1 MTKPPRRVLVVD
13 DDVLL
18 ASLVKKS
25 LASEGFVVETAVSAA
40 EGRRKV
46 NAFDPDLV
54 VLDLALGAGPSG
66 VHLAHALAKRR
77 PDVAI
82 LVLTKY
88 PDAQSATSDGVDL
101 PVGVG
106 FLRKQLVSEPD
117 QLVAAIEQVL
127 ADRPDQI
134 RQDKSP
140 RRAFPELP
148 DKGIVVLRL
157 LAEGHS
163 NQEIARRTPL
173 SVKSVERWLERIY
186 REMKLDTDGSINLR
200 VAAVRRYLVETGA
213 ADRG

>member
-25 LASEGFVVETAVSAA
+25 LTSEGFVVETAVSAA

-54 VLDLALGAGPSG
+54 LLDLALGAGPSG
-66 VHLAHALAKRR
+66 VHLAHALTERR

-140 RRAFPELP
+140 RRTFPELP

-163 NQEIARRTPL
+163 NQEIAKRTSL

-186 REMKLDTDGSINLR
+186 REMKLDTDGSVNLR
-200 VAAVRRYLVETGA
+200 VAAVRRYLKETGA

>member
-25 LASEGFVVETAVSAA
+25 LTSEGFVVETAVSAA

-46 NAFDPDLV
+46 TTFDPDLV
-54 VLDLALGAGPSG
+54 LLDLALGTGPSG
-66 VHLAHALAKRR
+66 VHLAHALTEKR

-88 PDAQSATSDGVDL
+88 PNAQSATSDGVDL
-101 PVGVG
+101 PSEVG

-117 QLVAAIEQVL
+117 QLVAAIEQVP
-127 ADRPDQI
+127 ADRANGV
-134 RQDKSP
+134 RQDKTS

-148 DKGIVVLRL
+148 DKGLVVLRL
-157 LAEGHS
+157 LSEGHS
-163 NQEIARRTPL
+163 NQEIAKRASL

-186 REMKLDTDGSINLR
+186 REMGLDTDGSVNLR
-200 VAAVRRYLVETGA
+200 VAAVRRYLKETGA

>member
-18 ASLVKKS
+18 ATLVKKS

-54 VLDLALGAGPSG
+54 LLDLALGAGPSG
-66 VHLAHALAKRR
+66 VHLAHALTERR

-117 QLVAAIEQVL
+117 QLVAAMEQVL
-127 ADRPDQI
+127 ADRPDQV
-134 RQDKSP
+134 RQDKSS

-163 NQEIARRTPL
+163 NQEIAKRASL

-200 VAAVRRYLVETGA
+200 VAAVRRYLKETGA

>member
-1 MTKPPRRVLVVD
+1 MTKPPRRVLIVD
-13 DDVLL
+13 DDILL

-25 LASEGFVVETAVSAA
+25 LTSEGFIVETAMSAA

-46 NAFDPDLV
+46 TSFDPDLV
-54 VLDLALGAGPSG
+54 LLDLALGSGPSG
-66 VHLAHALAKRR
+66 VHFAHALTEKR

-101 PVGVG
+101 PSEVG

-127 ADRPDQI
+127 ADRASEV
-134 RQDKSP
+134 RQDKNT
-140 RRAFPELP
+140 RTAFPRLP
-148 DKGIVVLRL
+148 DKGLVVLRL
-157 LAEGHS
+157 LADGHS
-163 NQEIARRTPL
+163 NQEIAKRAEL

-186 REMKLDTDGSINLR
+186 REMELDTDGSVNLR
-200 VAAVRRYLVETGA
+200 VAAVRRYLKETGA

>member
-13 DDVLL
+13 DDILL

-25 LASEGFVVETAVSAA
+25 LTSEGFVVETAASAA
-40 EGRRKV
+40 EGRRRV
-46 NAFDPDLV
+46 TTFDPDLV
-54 VLDLALGAGPSG
+54 LLDLALGAGPSG
-66 VHLAHALAKRR
+66 VHLAHALTEKR

-127 ADRPDQI
+127 ADRPDDV
-134 RQDKSP
+134 RQDKGT

-163 NQEIARRTPL
+163 NQEIAKRASL
-173 SVKSVERWLERIY
+173 SVKSVERWLDRIY
-186 REMKLDTDGSINLR
+186 KEMKLDTDGSVNLR
-200 VAAVRRYLVETGA
+200 VAAVRRYLKETGA